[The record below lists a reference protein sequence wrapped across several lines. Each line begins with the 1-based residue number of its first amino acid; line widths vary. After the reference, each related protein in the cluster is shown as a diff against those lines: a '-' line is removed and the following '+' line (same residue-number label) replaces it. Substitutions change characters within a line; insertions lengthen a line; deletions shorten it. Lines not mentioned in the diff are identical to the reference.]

1 MHSLR
6 QSLVIRWYMWSATL
20 DLVRAAIQRA
30 GKRRGEKGKI
40 GRVTFSSGYTSWKR
54 YARCC
59 FIQRSVA
66 ACTLLPLVSRIENR
80 RWEERA
86 KALYSVLYSFV
97 HSKIFLIFLNLPK
110 SSKFR
115 NLHILENVK
124 KKKRKRIR
132 IPINDNYYQTAMA
145 LAVGIGITGQIQS
158 GGT

>member
-97 HSKIFLIFLNLPK
+97 HSKIFLIFLLNLRNFEICTF
-110 SSKFR
+110 SKM
-115 NLHILENVK
+115 L
-124 KKKRKRIR
+124 RKRREKKFVFPPMIIITKR
-132 IPINDNYYQTAMA
+132 PWHWPSA
-145 LAVGIGITGQIQS
+145 LV
-158 GGT
+158 